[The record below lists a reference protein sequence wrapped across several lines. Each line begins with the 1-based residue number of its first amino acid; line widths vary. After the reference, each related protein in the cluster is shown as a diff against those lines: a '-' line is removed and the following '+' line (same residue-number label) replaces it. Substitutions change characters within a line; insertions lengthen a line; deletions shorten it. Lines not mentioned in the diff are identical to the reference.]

1 MEEMEKKQDMERL
14 REELNHWL
22 AEEESDD
29 DWKWLKRGG
38 KTFVFVSLNSNRKIG
53 NSKYGLLKF
62 CAIMAVT

>member
-29 DWKWLKRGG
+29 DWKWLERREDICLR
-38 KTFVFVSLNSNRKIG
+38 FSQLSSPPFFISYHPDLEALQV
-53 NSKYGLLKF
+53 
-62 CAIMAVT
+62 C

>member
-38 KTFVFVSLNSNRKIG
+38 RHLSSFLSTRTEK
-53 NSKYGLLKF
+53 
-62 CAIMAVT
+62 